1 MRVSRTGGSSPRMRG
16 ARYCTGDMGT
26 MVGIIPAYAG
36 STLEY
41 RAYWFALRDH
51 PRVCGEHR
59 PVAVHARQQ
68 PGSSPRMR
76 GAPAIDRRRRAE
88 GGIIPAYAGS
98 TPPYLGQARGRRDH
112 PRVCGEHSMSP
123 SAHSFSSGS
132 SPRMR
137 GAPHAGFAPV
147 DDLGIIPAYAGSTEG
162 QWCMPDWDS
171 GSSPRMRGA
180 RLSLGFV
187 LLGLG
192 IIPAYAG
199 STRS

>member
-1 MRVSRTGGSSPRMRG
+1 MRG
-16 ARYCTGDMGT
+16 AHWSTAPTGSLC
-26 MVGIIPAYAG
+26 GIIPAYAG
-36 STLEY
+36 STDRWLCT
-41 RAYWFALRDH
+41 LGSNRDH
-51 PRVCGEHR
+51 PRVCGEH
-59 PVAVHARQQ
+59 PQLTAGDVQKA
-68 PGSSPRMR
+68 GSSPRMR